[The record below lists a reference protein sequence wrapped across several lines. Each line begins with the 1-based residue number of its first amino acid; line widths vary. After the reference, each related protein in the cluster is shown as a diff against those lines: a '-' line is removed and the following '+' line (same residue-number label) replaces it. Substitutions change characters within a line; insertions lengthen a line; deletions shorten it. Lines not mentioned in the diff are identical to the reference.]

1 MKPQHIYQEV
11 FVSTTTTL
19 AKKVLHEVDE
29 NNKNASSVEK
39 FEEACWNGL
48 LNEMFSELIPTSST
62 EHPKIF
68 IWGISIGK
76 SYLLVDLADV
86 PGTTESVLS
95 IDPHLFLPELNLN

>member
-19 AKKVLHEVDE
+19 AKQVLHEINE

-48 LNEMFSELIPTSST
+48 LNEMFSELMPYNSSRFAKT
-62 EHPKIF
+62 F
-68 IWGISIGK
+68 IWGYICR
-76 SYLLVDLADV
+76 
-86 PGTTESVLS
+86 
-95 IDPHLFLPELNLN
+95 

>member
-19 AKKVLHEVDE
+19 AKKVLHEIND
-29 NNKNASSVEK
+29 NNKNTSSVEK

-48 LNEMFSELIPTSST
+48 LNEMFSELMPTSST
-62 EHPKIF
+62 KRPKIF

-86 PGTTESVLS
+86 PGTIESVLS